1 MDKDNKIEELLKPL
15 QIPFT
20 TQLTESND
28 EFRHAHG
35 FFECFYVTEGSI
47 YHECNGKNEI
57 LTEGER
63 GLSARA
69 FITGSNAIS
78 RVFTA
83 TYSFLTNL

>member
-35 FFECFYVTEGSI
+35 FSNVFTLPKV
-47 YHECNGKNEI
+47 
-57 LTEGER
+57 R
-63 GLSARA
+63 
-69 FITGSNAIS
+69 FITN
-78 RVFTA
+78 VTA
-83 TYSFLTNL
+83 KTKY